1 MLIEAH
7 LDGNFIN
14 NDLAQTLI
22 NVHAIIQGVYD
33 YIHLMI
39 IIMSVLSCCVNICLI
54 YDVYLI
60 PCCEN
65 QRDQWGN
72 CLLLGDS
79 FSNWDF
85 AFFFY
90 PFQVKCNNY
99 KQHNPLEWPLDYNC
113 ICHFLCHSLKMA
125 GDCSS
130 WCLVFSLFRAGWGS
144 SGPPS
149 TVE

>member
-54 YDVYLI
+54 DDVYLI

-65 QRDQWGN
+65 QRDQ
-72 CLLLGDS
+72 
-79 FSNWDF
+79 
-85 AFFFY
+85 
-90 PFQVKCNNY
+90 
-99 KQHNPLEWPLDYNC
+99 
-113 ICHFLCHSLKMA
+113 
-125 GDCSS
+125 
-130 WCLVFSLFRAGWGS
+130 
-144 SGPPS
+144 
-149 TVE
+149 